1 MRRVCSGYNC
11 SKVNSST
18 PKAFIHGKRTQ
29 LEVNLRLFSQI
40 YNNHLRIINIQKFYL
55 IVFTRSIPILIPIN
69 ITLPPKTQ
77 AI

>member
-11 SKVNSST
+11 SKVNGST

-40 YNNHLRIINIQKFYL
+40 YNNH
-55 IVFTRSIPILIPIN
+55 
-69 ITLPPKTQ
+69 
-77 AI
+77 